1 MDRGRKEGEGSQ
13 ACCCEC
19 CDCCLVR
26 YCWDDSDNK
35 FPPVRT
41 TWLLLAFFFYIIDVG
56 LDAYVAYE
64 HYIAYQM
71 GTDPNAGHYFNAT
84 LSFIVGPLI
93 IINFLS
99 WILYTWGW
107 LSYRSQ
113 KLKDYCHECSEKLV
127 YTEFSKFGDR
137 VYTRNIQV
145 VEDIK
150 VISWPWYKLSHRHRR
165 NQVNPVRNVG
175 IPPREVSCGPCERPI
190 ANMGGA
196 NAPRGTRSVPMTA
209 LVVMET
215 DGVDEVDTGSPPPTG
230 HTEEV
235 DGHLEF
241 YPLDLLDTCEY
252 LLISLIH
259 LCMLGHVFRIFRL
272 LYKRKQD
279 RYSFDRYRDVS
290 FLRLMEAFLESAP
303 QLVLQLYIVVV
314 KEEAQLLFQI
324 LTPISIGVSTI
335 SLALAVADY
344 ISAVKDL
351 NYYDP
356 PPGHDRKPRL
366 TWTGYF
372 LIIFWHLF
380 MIVGRGISFVLFA
393 SVHGLYLFLVIG
405 VHYAVMVYWMYWQQ
419 ASVFVKS
426 YKDYLDPRKHICGN
440 YGIEFLVAA
449 FNTFFH
455 FKLKEG
461 GGIETLV
468 PFYVLTFVEN
478 TLMILLWYV
487 GRDLD
492 VHIWYDIP
500 ALVTVFGTFIVG
512 VICLSIYYY
521 FFQPSDTESL
531 ERNPHIDHPTL
542 TCSLNRMYRVKRT
555 RGNFFLRL
563 FGCHKDP
570 PRKPSVARVDL
581 LGERR
586 SS

>member
-1 MDRGRKEGEGSQ
+1 MMDRSRKAEEGSQ

-19 CDCCLVR
+19 GDCCLVR
-26 YCWDDSDNK
+26 YCWDDSNNK

-41 TWLLLAFFFYIIDVG
+41 TWLLMAFFFYIIDVG
-56 LDAYVAYE
+56 LDVYVAYE
-64 HYIAYQM
+64 HYIEHQL

-84 LSFIVGPLI
+84 LSFIVAPLI

-99 WILYTWGW
+99 WTLYTWGW

-113 KLKDYCHECSEKLV
+113 KLKDYCHECSEGLV
-127 YTEFSKFGDR
+127 YTEFSKCGDR
-137 VYTRNIQV
+137 VYSKNIQ

-150 VISWPWYKLSHRHRR
+150 VISWSWHKLSHRHRR
-165 NQVNPVRNVG
+165 NKVTPVRNSG
-175 IPPREVSCGPCERPI
+175 IPPRDISFAVCERPS
-190 ANMGGA
+190 A
-196 NAPRGTRSVPMTA
+196 NAPRSAHSVPMTTLIA
-209 LVVMET
+209 
-215 DGVDEVDTGSPPPTG
+215 VDTDRVDGAGTGSHPTG
-230 HTEEV
+230 YTEEV
-235 DGHLEF
+235 DAHLEF

-252 LLISLIH
+252 LFISLIH
-259 LCMLGHVFRIFRL
+259 LCMLGHVFRVIRL

-314 KEEAQLLFQI
+314 KEESRLLFQI
-324 LTPISIGVSTI
+324 LTPISIGVSTL

-380 MIVGRGISFVLFA
+380 MIVGRGVSFVLFA
-393 SVHGLYLFLVIG
+393 SVHGLYLFLMIG
-405 VHYAVMVYWMYWQQ
+405 VHYAAMVYWMYWQQ
-419 ASVFVKS
+419 ASVFVQN

-461 GGIETLV
+461 GSIETLI

-487 GRDLD
+487 GRDLN

-512 VICLSIYYY
+512 VLCLGIYYY

-531 ERNPHIDHPTL
+531 ERNPDTDHPTL
-542 TCSLNRMYRVKRT
+542 TCSLNRMYRMKRT

-563 FGCHKDP
+563 FGCHRHQDP
-570 PRKPSVARVDL
+570 PRKPSVAMVEI
-581 LGERR
+581 LGDRR